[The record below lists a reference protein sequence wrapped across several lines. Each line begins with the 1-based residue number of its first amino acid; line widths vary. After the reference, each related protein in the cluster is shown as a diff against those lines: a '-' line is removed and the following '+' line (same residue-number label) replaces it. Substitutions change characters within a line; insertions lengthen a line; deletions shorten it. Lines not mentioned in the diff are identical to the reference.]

1 MKKDKEPN
9 ESEEIDIEE
18 GLIRSYWFNDEMVE
32 KTYAKIK
39 EILLNVAKNRGID
52 VSENETFE
60 LDELL
65 NEIINVPEEFTDFD
79 VLYYKDIS
87 KFLLR
92 NNWEETI

>member
-52 VSENETFE
+52 VSENETF
-60 LDELL
+60 
-65 NEIINVPEEFTDFD
+65 IIKKQ
-79 VLYYKDIS
+79 LKI
-87 KFLLR
+87 
-92 NNWEETI
+92 

>member
-9 ESEEIDIEE
+9 ESEKIDIEE

-32 KTYAKIK
+32 KTYTKIK

-92 NNWEETI
+92 NN

>member
-32 KTYAKIK
+32 KTYTKIK

-92 NNWEETI
+92 NN

>member
-32 KTYAKIK
+32 KTYTKIK

-65 NEIINVPEEFTDFD
+65 NEIINVPEELTDFD

-92 NNWEETI
+92 NN